1 MKPKIKNQL
10 AWQQAEILMQPALIR
25 VLDNIRKQLETS
37 IWKGSYE
44 THTTPYPGYVLKLE
58 HNGQQVNIDVWDLC
72 YQVCFQ
78 DYQPTH
84 TPDQPQEVEIDTSLL
99 DNTGDVDWDK
109 LDRKTQDLIEKV
121 FANLTQP

>member
-10 AWQQAEILMQPALIR
+10 AWQQAEILMQPAFIR
-25 VLDNIRKQLETS
+25 VIDNIRKQLETS

-44 THTTPYPGYVLKLE
+44 TIQTPYPGYVLKLE
-58 HNGQQVNIDVWDLC
+58 HNGQQVTINIWELC

-84 TPDQPQEVEIDTSLL
+84 AANETQEVEIDTSLI
-99 DNTGDVDWDK
+99 DDTGDVDWDK
-109 LDRKTQDLIEKV
+109 LDRKTLDLIEEL
-121 FANLTQP
+121 FANLK